1 MQCGRPG
8 DRGSR
13 FTPSGSPGIGEG
25 HGLSQFS
32 EDQAGGDFVPAL
44 RTAARDGGAA
54 GAGRRKA
61 GRPLGAPGE
70 AWAGAV
76 ESGS

>member
-1 MQCGRPG
+1 MRSPGRPG
-8 DRGSR
+8 KPFYTQR
-13 FTPSGSPGIGEG
+13 SPGLGEG

-32 EDQAGGDFVPAL
+32 EDQAGRDFVPGL
-44 RTAARDGGAA
+44 RPAARDGGAA

-61 GRPLGAPGE
+61 GRPLGASGE